1 MEFRTEQSAPAC
13 IWMQAGVVHN
23 KTCVKDFHCT
33 DCRFNQAMTRVC
45 RDNQLAREGNAP
57 VRRRSGK
64 FVFWQDRLNRLPR
77 AKRPC
82 IHHMKGRID
91 FKVCPKAYHCID
103 CEFDQFFQDQFKV
116 YTRVEQVGFNDVRG
130 FALPAGYYLASG
142 HTWIKIEGSGMV
154 SIGIDDFASR
164 LFGQFDSLSAPLMG
178 KELTRGAPAFTLGRD
193 KNRITFM
200 SPVSGVITGINP
212 HAQKNPGGIVKA
224 PYTEG
229 WLLTLFCPNLK
240 QDLKNLMFMDTAT
253 QFIDASARD
262 LHDFLE
268 EKTGLRAADGGELVP
283 DIYGNVPDVSWE
295 DLVNT
300 FILPPETDGKDFE
313 QG

>member
-1 MEFRTEQSAPAC
+1 
-13 IWMQAGVVHN
+13 
-23 KTCVKDFHCT
+23 
-33 DCRFNQAMTRVC
+33 
-45 RDNQLAREGNAP
+45 
-57 VRRRSGK
+57 
-64 FVFWQDRLNRLPR
+64 
-77 AKRPC
+77 
-82 IHHMKGRID
+82 
-91 FKVCPKAYHCID
+91 
-103 CEFDQFFQDQFKV
+103 
-116 YTRVEQVGFNDVRG
+116 
-130 FALPAGYYLASG
+130 
-142 HTWIKIEGSGMV
+142 
-154 SIGIDDFASR
+154 
-164 LFGQFDSLSAPLMG
+164 
-178 KELTRGAPAFTLGRD
+178 
-193 KNRITFM
+193 
-200 SPVSGVITGINP
+200 TGINP

-283 DIYGNVPDVSWE
+283 DIYGNLPDVSWE